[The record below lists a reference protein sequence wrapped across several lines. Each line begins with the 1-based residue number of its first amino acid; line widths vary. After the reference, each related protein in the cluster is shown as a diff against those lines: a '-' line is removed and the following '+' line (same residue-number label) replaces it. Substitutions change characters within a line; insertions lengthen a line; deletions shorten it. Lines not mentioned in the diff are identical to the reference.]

1 MLEPKKL
8 KHRKQHRNRG
18 AFYGKATRG
27 AELAFGSY
35 GLKAMENGEVTA
47 RQIEAA
53 RKAMTHSVQR
63 GGKIWIRIF
72 PHTPVTKKAAE
83 VPMGAG
89 KGSLE
94 YFACIVKRGLILFE
108 MDGLS
113 EAAAREALR
122 LASHKLP
129 VKTKIVT
136 SIAAARET
144 LRQAGNKESA
154 KASTSLLAA

>member
-18 AFYGKATRG
+18 AFRGKAQKG
-27 AELAFGSY
+27 AQLAFGSI
-35 GLKAMENGEVTA
+35 GLKVIRGGEITA

-89 KGSLE
+89 KGAPE
-94 YFACIVKRGLILFE
+94 YYSTIVQRGTMIFE
-108 MDGLS
+108 MDGLP
-113 EAAAREALR
+113 EVNAREALR

-129 VKTKIVT
+129 LETKIVT
-136 SIAAARET
+136 RIVHTSASAA
-144 LRQAGNKESA
+144 
-154 KASTSLLAA
+154 

>member
-8 KHRKQHRNRG
+8 KYRKPHRNRG
-18 AFYGKATRG
+18 QFYAKATRG
-27 AELAFGSY
+27 TTLAFGSI
-35 GLKAMENGEVTA
+35 GLKSMTGGEITA

-53 RKAMTHSVQR
+53 RKAMTRSVAR

-72 PHTPVTKKAAE
+72 PHTAVTKKAAE

-94 YFACIVKRGLILFE
+94 YYSTILPRGTMLFE
-108 MDGLS
+108 MDGLP

-122 LASHKLP
+122 LASYKLP

-136 SIAAARET
+136 RIEHVSPPDD
-144 LRQAGNKESA
+144 
-154 KASTSLLAA
+154 STSHTPAA

>member
-1 MLEPKKL
+1 MLEPKKVA
-8 KHRKQHRNRG
+8 HRKQHRNRG
-18 AFYGKATRG
+18 AFHGKATRG
-27 AELAFGSY
+27 ATLAFGSI
-35 GLKAMENGEVTA
+35 GLKATHGGEITA

-63 GGKIWIRIF
+63 GGKIWIRVF

-89 KGSLE
+89 KGAPE
-94 YFACIVKRGLILFE
+94 YYAVVVKRGTILFE
-108 MDGLS
+108 MDGLP

-129 VKTKIVT
+129 VLTKVITRIHTV
-136 SIAAARET
+136 AAA
-144 LRQAGNKESA
+144 
-154 KASTSLLAA
+154 

>member
-18 AFYGKATRG
+18 AFSGKAQKG
-27 AELAFGSY
+27 AQLAFGSI
-35 GLKAMENGEVTA
+35 GLKVVEGGEITA

-83 VPMGAG
+83 VPMGSG
-89 KGSLE
+89 KGTPE
-94 YFACIVKRGLILFE
+94 YFCAILKAGTMIFE

-113 EAAAREALR
+113 ETAAREALR
-122 LASHKLP
+122 LAGHKLP
-129 VKTKIVT
+129 LKTKIVSSIVSAPAT
-136 SIAAARET
+136 SA
-144 LRQAGNKESA
+144 
-154 KASTSLLAA
+154 

>member
-18 AFYGKATRG
+18 NFHGKATKG
-27 AELAFGSY
+27 AELAFGTV
-35 GLKAMENGEVTA
+35 GLKAMETGEITA

-53 RKAMTHSVQR
+53 RKAMTRSVQR

-94 YFACIVKRGLILFE
+94 FFACVVRPGTMLFE

-113 EAAAREALR
+113 EKAAREALR

-129 VKTKIVT
+129 VLTKVVT
-136 SIAAARET
+136 T
-144 LRQAGNKESA
+144 LSFNI
-154 KASTSLLAA
+154 